1 MQEEK
6 SKLKGFTSAVMAA
19 AEQRAAKL
27 NEETDRL
34 EREAMEH
41 YSADLAAAAAKRRA
55 AALAAGVHLAGRGA
69 GGSGVHQRPA

>member
-34 EREAMEH
+34 EREAM
-41 YSADLAAAAAKRRA
+41 
-55 AALAAGVHLAGRGA
+55 
-69 GGSGVHQRPA
+69 